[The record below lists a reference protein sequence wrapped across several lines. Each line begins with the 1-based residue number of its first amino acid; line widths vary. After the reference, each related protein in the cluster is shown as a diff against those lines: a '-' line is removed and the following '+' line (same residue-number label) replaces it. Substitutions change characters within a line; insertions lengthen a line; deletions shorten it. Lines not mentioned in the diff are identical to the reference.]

1 MTFCSAIEI
10 SLVCTEVLSHVPFG
24 ITAYA
29 IIWVA
34 DVYGMYAS
42 TESEENSRTSSAKR
56 DFLLKEESEILYIVC
71 PETKYTSL
79 SKRNNTSQQCY
90 FS

>member
-1 MTFCSAIEI
+1 M
-10 SLVCTEVLSHVPFG
+10 SLVCTEVLSHVSFG

-34 DVYGMYAS
+34 DVYGMYIS
-42 TESEENSRTSSAKR
+42 TESEENSRKSSVECK
-56 DFLLKEESEILYIVC
+56 FLLKEESEILYIVC
-71 PETKYTSL
+71 PETKYTLL